1 MLFRWRARIGAVA
14 VAAMLLVV
22 GAASPGVAASRYTSR
37 TNVSF
42 TSRGVTSKGHIF
54 AAHLDWSKP
63 VGIMVYLDGSSERG
77 LRGYNSSY
85 LLDADGKTGLVEAAR
100 RRNLLLVT
108 PFAPGSG
115 CDGAGRTETCW
126 SWPSGRMTVAKK
138 TQWAYDFVQWVRRQ
152 YPAANGRF
160 VLGGYS
166 SGARATTEFLGPKF
180 GEKMSVDLMVAISL
194 GGPPRM
200 GPNYSAA
207 FKAHTPIVW
216 NVGARDA
223 FLSQP
228 KYGVRRGHDW
238 YKAAGFRTALTVVP
252 DLGHSRSD
260 FDTVIAQSVDHYLP
274 AR

>member
-1 MLFRWRARIGAVA
+1 MTIRWSARVGVVA

-22 GAASPGVAASRYTSR
+22 GATRPAVAAGALTNR

-42 TSRGVTSKGHIF
+42 TSNGVTSKGHIF

-77 LRGYNSSY
+77 LRSYNGSY

-100 RRNLLLVT
+100 TRNLLLVT

-115 CDGAGRTETCW
+115 CDGAGSTETCW
-126 SWPSGRMTVAKK
+126 SWPSGRTTVAKK

-152 YPAANGRF
+152 YPAADGRL

-194 GGPPRM
+194 GGPPKM
-200 GPNYSAA
+200 SPNYSSA
-207 FKAHTPIVW
+207 FKAHTPIAW
-216 NVGARDA
+216 NVGAKDA

-228 KYGVRRGHDW
+228 GYGVRRGHDW
-238 YKAAGFRTALTVVP
+238 YTAAGFRTELTVVSG
-252 DLGHSRSD
+252 LGHSRSD
-260 FDTVIAQSVDHYLP
+260 FDTVMARSVDRYLP
-274 AR
+274 TR